1 MSPQISHLKKR
12 AFISP
17 PKIKTEESKDP
28 SLQEAA
34 HQDVSD
40 DFSAARYK
48 QERKLSWAQIG
59 LQLGLAGNALT
70 GTVSQ
75 AQAQTPMVVQEQML
89 ETPLAASQVDLAV
102 DETSVQTA
110 LQQFVKEEFTLDDAH
125 RSLELFSE
133 QGQISYGKLARNREF
148 SPVVATDRLNR
159 GMPVKIELMDGS
171 VQEISSLEDLQALDT
186 FNGLGLKPVAP
197 EEVVRALRGLELGVD
212 GDDGLIRNEFTLTKE
227 DSFSAYQAYK
237 VLTQPTPDSSGA
249 TVKGALIGGAII
261 GAGIGI
267 AAFGGASVIPGL
279 ASAVTS
285 ASPLL
290 IGAAGAA
297 VAGGM
302 ATGAFM
308 GARGFHKDNPTELE
322 VRYGMDQGLKVKN
335 LEHAVET
342 FQWLQE
348 RAANPFTESQQET
361 ALRYFQDSTGYFDE
375 DGKSLTMAEARQ
387 RLHDGEEVK
396 VPNSM
401 AGQFDSISNLRQLQQ
416 LDTVRGSGVNPI
428 LPPHVSS
435 SLRELESG
443 TGPAD
448 GLYKAGNFETE
459 GRLSAYEAV
468 DYLFRE
474 RQPIN
479 VVVKGK
485 QYDTKTLEN
494 IQELNALMGDG
505 VNTIL
510 PNQQFEALRRFGSS
524 GLIKGES
531 PVEVPGARGRTTTQ
545 SEQVTL
551 DAYEALQAIR
561 GGQELKVESR
571 QRLATVRN
579 LGDFHELK
587 SLEFD
592 RRNTIVSDRDFEL
605 LRHWDHQ
612 GQYSVDKDGH
622 QDHAYEALQA
632 LQSGQQFGIVHRDRV
647 ASLESIDDMVE
658 LAALETPEAGFEHA
672 ISQRDYDLLQH
683 WEATGSYQVKANHQ
697 DYSYEA
703 LQALQKGQ
711 SFDITHRDRPA
722 TVTRIEDM
730 VELAAL
736 ETPEAGFEH
745 QIPQLEYDLLQ
756 HWEGAGTYVVDGNHS
771 EFAYEGLQ
779 ALQQGR
785 QFDIQSMGRNAPVHS
800 YQDMIEL
807 SAFET
812 PEAGFDHTIPRDE
825 FERLTHFEQAQG
837 NRTTRIGN
845 REGRAYEGYRALR
858 NGVDFDVL
866 ASGVWN
872 TVTDAQALHDL
883 DALLG
888 RGVNDILPQDQY
900 DLLKH
905 LGDDQQGEGLYKN
918 GARLNSYSAL
928 QEFRAGRDISYDFT
942 GGDFG
947 ELLHINTPNIESLD
961 RTRDVRDNQKEY
973 DRYAYSAED
982 WQDKM
987 EDQASSLP
995 SAAQDNLSYG
1005 QQELRDG
1012 ESELRRGQS
1021 DLSDAERDLSRAES
1035 DLSSAESDLRS
1046 AESDLSWARSL
1057 PTYIDE
1063 DVQVEYCN
1071 DAGDCYWEWETESV
1085 YNYRRDREISS
1096 AQSDVRRAKSD
1107 ISSAES
1113 DISRA
1118 ESDISDAERDIRAA
1132 RSHIAQAEGLIFDA
1146 EAIIANLSDY
1156 QALLGRTS
1164 DSNLG
1169 QTVAAAKERLAWMK
1183 SRTHVSSLN
1192 ATIGRQQRLINN
1204 QETRPERPKGWVAP
1218 AREDLAQF

>member
-1 MSPQISHLKKR
+1 MSPQISSLKKR

-17 PKIKTEESKDP
+17 PKLKKGEPIDT
-28 SLQEAA
+28 SLPEAA
-34 HQDVSD
+34 SQDISD
-40 DFSAARYK
+40 DFSAARHK
-48 QERKLSWAQIG
+48 EKHKISWAQIG

-70 GTVSQ
+70 GTVNS
-75 AQAQTPMVVQEQML
+75 AQAQTPPVVQEQIL
-89 ETPLAASQVDLAV
+89 ETPLDGGQVNLAV
-102 DETSVQTA
+102 EEVDIRTS
-110 LQQFVKEEFTLDDAH
+110 LQQFVKRSFTDLDAF
-125 RSLELFSE
+125 RSLEAFNENGRLSQTGLGANRNMTPDRAVE
-133 QGQISYGKLARNREF
+133 RLKRGQSVR
-148 SPVVATDRLNR
+148 V
-159 GMPVKIELMDGS
+159 ELMDGS
-171 VQEISSLEDLQALDT
+171 VQDLSNLEDLQALDT
-186 FNGLGLKPVAP
+186 FHGLGLKPVAP
-197 EEVVRALRGLELGVD
+197 DEVVRALQSLELGVD

-249 TVKGALIGGAII
+249 KVKGALIGGAII
-261 GAGIGI
+261 GAGLGI
-267 AAFGGASVIPGL
+267 AAFGGASVLPGL
-279 ASAVTS
+279 ASAVSS
-285 ASPLL
+285 ASPAL
-290 IGAAGAA
+290 IATAGLG

-302 ATGAFM
+302 VAGAYM
-308 GARGFHKDNPTELE
+308 GARGYNKENPTELE
-322 VRYGMDQGLKVKN
+322 IRYGMDQGLKVKN

-348 RAANPFTESQQET
+348 RAANPFTEAQQET
-361 ALRYFQDSTGYFDE
+361 ALNYFQQSTGYFNGQGE
-375 DGKSLTMAEARQ
+375 SITLAEARQ
-387 RLHDGEEVK
+387 RLHDGEDVR

-401 AGQFDSISNLRQLQQ
+401 AGRYDTISNLRQLQQ

-428 LPPHVSS
+428 LPPFVSS

-443 TGPAD
+443 SGPAD
-448 GLYKAGNFETE
+448 GLYKAGNFEAE

-505 VNTIL
+505 VNTFL
-510 PNQQFEALRRFGSS
+510 PNHQFEALRQFGSS
-524 GLIKGES
+524 GLIKGERS
-531 PVEVPGARGRTTTQ
+531 VEVPGTRGRTTTG

-561 GGQELKVESR
+561 EGQTLKIESR
-571 QRLATVRN
+571 DRLATVRN

-592 RRNTIVSDRDFEL
+592 QQNTIVSDRDFEL
-605 LRHWDHQ
+605 LRHWDEKGDYRVDRD
-612 GQYSVDKDGH
+612 GQK
-622 QDHAYEALQA
+622 DHAYEALQA
-632 LQSGQQFGIVHRDRV
+632 LQSGQAFGVVHRDRV
-647 ASLESIDDMVE
+647 ASVETIDDMVE

-683 WEATGSYQVKANHQ
+683 WEATGSYQVKDNHH

-711 SFDITHRDRPA
+711 SFEIDHRNRPA
-722 TVTRIEDM
+722 TVNRIEDM

-745 QIPQLEYDLLQ
+745 QIPQLDYDLLK
-756 HWEGAGTYVVDGNHS
+756 HWESSGTYVVDGDHA

-779 ALQQGR
+779 ALQSGR

-807 SAFET
+807 AAFET
-812 PEAGFDHTIPRDE
+812 PEAGFEHTIPQDE

-837 NRTTRIGN
+837 NRTTRVGE

-872 TVTDAQALHDL
+872 RVTDAQALHDL

-905 LGDDQQGEGLYKN
+905 LGDHQQGEGLYKD

-947 ELLHINTPNIESLD
+947 ERLHIHTPNIESLD

-987 EDQASSLP
+987 QDHASSLP
-995 SAAQDNLSYG
+995 AAAQDNLAYG
-1005 QQELRDG
+1005 QQELREG

-1021 DLSDAERDLSRAES
+1021 DLSDAQWDLSRAQS
-1035 DLSSAESDLRS
+1035 DLSNAESDLRS
-1046 AESDLSWARSL
+1046 AERDLSSARSL
-1057 PTYIDE
+1057 PTYIEE

-1071 DAGDCYWEWETESV
+1071 DAGDCYWEWETEST
-1085 YNYRRDREISS
+1085 YNYDRDRAINS
-1096 AQSDVRRAKSD
+1096 AQSDISRARSD

-1113 DISRA
+1113 DIRRA
-1118 ESDISDAERDIRAA
+1118 YSDISSAESDIRAA
-1132 RSHIAQAEGLIFDA
+1132 RSHIAHAQGLISDA
-1146 EAIIANLSDY
+1146 EAIIASLPDY
-1156 QALLGRTS
+1156 KGLLAGTS
-1164 DSNLG
+1164 ASNLA
-1169 QTVAAAKERLAWMK
+1169 QTVAAAKQRLALME
-1183 SRTHVSSLN
+1183 SRAHVSSLK
-1192 ATIGRQQRLINN
+1192 ASIDRQQHLIKN
-1204 QETRPERPKGWVAP
+1204 QETRPERPEGWVAP